1 LKSKDYSYGLAW
13 SINHL
18 ENITVTRGENVKFQ
32 CRFPTNFSSKENIIQ
47 WQKARFNDDNFII
60 SINGKIPKTLEQ
72 TYRTDLT
79 TQSSSLELFHVD
91 RQDSTTYICQTFE
104 TQTILCQFNLVVLSK
119 LTSKPKK
126 TTPVDHYFFS
136 FIS

>member
-1 LKSKDYSYGLAW
+1 MALV
-13 SINHL
+13 HL

-47 WQKARFNDDNFII
+47 WQKTRFNDDNFII
-60 SINGKIPKTLEQ
+60 SINGRIPKTLEQ
-72 TYRTDLT
+72 IYRTNLL

-104 TQTILCQFNLVVLSK
+104 TQTILCQFNLIVLSK
-119 LTSKPKK
+119 SKK
-126 TTPVDHYFFS
+126 TTHMTPTDHYFS
-136 FIS
+136 F